1 MEIILYLCTSSA
13 SFILNLVRQPTG
25 TGTLPEDQNLSEL
38 IITETLLLVEC
49 IGFHIK
55 KFSQVIL

>member
-13 SFILNLVRQPTG
+13 SFILNLVGQPTG
-25 TGTLPEDQNLSEL
+25 IGTLPEDQNLSEL

-49 IGFHIK
+49 VGFHIK